1 MNKIILAIIACLLLP
16 ALSNA
21 AQLSTLRD
29 AEIRNAV
36 ITYVQQKQANSS
48 NEVRLK
54 RLTVGGSPTLPD
66 GNLDYE
72 VVAPQQWG
80 GWGSANI
87 AVLARQGDRV
97 IGNINVRVDVE
108 VLADMVFTVRQ
119 IDFGSII
126 SASDLVIRKNDVGSV
141 QGRYLANV
149 DDAVGKKARST
160 LKANVPVKS
169 EQLEKN
175 PIIKSGQLVSIVA
188 ESERIR
194 VTVTGKAKS
203 AGSYGDTIIVQNL
216 SSLKEMP
223 ARIVNSETVQIVY

>member
-1 MNKIILAIIACLLLP
+1 MNKIILIIIAYLLLP

-21 AQLSTLRD
+21 SQLSTLRD
-29 AEIRNAV
+29 SEIRNAV
-36 ITYVQQKQANSS
+36 ITYVQQKQVNFS

-54 RLTVGGSPTLPD
+54 RFTIGGSPILPE

-80 GWGSANI
+80 GWGNANI

-126 SASDLVIRKNDVGSV
+126 LASDLVVRKNDVGSV
-141 QGRYLANV
+141 QGRYLATVN
-149 DDAVGKKARST
+149 DAIGKKARSS
-160 LKANVPVKS
+160 LKANVPIKS

-175 PIIKSGQLVSIVA
+175 PIIKSGQMVTIVA
-188 ESERIR
+188 ENERMR

-203 AGSYGDTIIVQNL
+203 AGSFGDTIIVQNL
-216 SSLKEMP
+216 SSLKEMS
-223 ARIVNSETVQIVY
+223 ARIINSETVQIVY

>member
-1 MNKIILAIIACLLLP
+1 MNKIILVIIAFLLLP

-21 AQLSTLRD
+21 SQLSTLRD
-29 AEIRNAV
+29 SEIRNAV
-36 ITYVQQKQANSS
+36 ITYVQQKQANFS

-54 RLTVGGSPTLPD
+54 RFTIGGSPVLPEGD
-66 GNLDYE
+66 LEYE

-80 GWGSANI
+80 GWGNANI
-87 AVLARQGDRV
+87 AVLARKGDRV

-141 QGRYLANV
+141 QGRYLATVN
-149 DDAVGKKARST
+149 DAIGKKARSS
-160 LKANVPVKS
+160 LKANVPIKS

-175 PIIKSGQLVSIVA
+175 PIIKSGQMVTIVA
-188 ESERIR
+188 ENERMR

-203 AGSYGDTIIVQNL
+203 AGSYGDTIIVQNI

>member
-1 MNKIILAIIACLLLP
+1 MNKIILIIIAYLLLP
-16 ALSNA
+16 ALSDA

-29 AEIRNAV
+29 SEIRNAV
-36 ITYVQQKQANSS
+36 ITYVQQKQVNFS

-54 RLTVGGSPTLPD
+54 RFTIGGSPTLPEGD
-66 GNLDYE
+66 LEYE

-80 GWGSANI
+80 GWGNANI

-119 IDFGSII
+119 IDFGSIL
-126 SASDLVIRKNDVGSV
+126 SASDLVVRKNDVGSV
-141 QGRYLANV
+141 QGRYLAKV
-149 DDAVGKKARST
+149 DDAIGKKARSS
-160 LKANVPVKS
+160 LKANVPIKS

-175 PIIKSGQLVSIVA
+175 PIIKSGQMVTIVA
-188 ESERIR
+188 ENERMR

-203 AGSYGDTIIVQNL
+203 AGSFGDTIIVQNL
-216 SSLKEMP
+216 SSLKEMS
-223 ARIVNSETVQIVY
+223 ARIINSETVQIVY

>member
-1 MNKIILAIIACLLLP
+1 MNKIILIIITYLLLP
-16 ALSNA
+16 ALSSA

-29 AEIRNAV
+29 AEIRNSV
-36 ITYVQQKQANSS
+36 ITYVQQKQLNFS

-54 RLTVGGSPTLPD
+54 RFTIGGSPVLPE

-72 VVAPQQWG
+72 VIAPQQWG
-80 GWGSANI
+80 GWGNANI

-126 SASDLVIRKNDVGSV
+126 SASDLVVRKNDVGSV
-141 QGRYLANV
+141 HGRYLATVN
-149 DDAVGKKARST
+149 DAIGKKARSS
-160 LKANVPVKS
+160 LKANVPIKS
-169 EQLEKN
+169 DQLEKN
-175 PIIKSGQLVSIVA
+175 PIIKSGQMVSIVA

-203 AGSYGDTIIVQNL
+203 AGSFGDTIIVQNL
-216 SSLKEMP
+216 SSLKEMS
-223 ARIVNSETVQIVY
+223 ARIINSETVQIVY

>member
-36 ITYVQQKQANSS
+36 ITYVQQKQVNSS

>member
-1 MNKIILAIIACLLLP
+1 MKKIVLIIIACLVLP
-16 ALSNA
+16 GLSNA
-21 AQLSTLRD
+21 AQLSVQRD
-29 AEIRNAV
+29 SEIRNAV
-36 ITYVQQKQANSS
+36 ISYVQQKQANFS

-54 RLTVGGSPTLPD
+54 RFTVGGSPTLPD

-80 GWGSANI
+80 GWGNANI

-119 IDFGSII
+119 VDFGNII

-141 QGRYLANV
+141 QGRYLATM
-149 DDAVGKKARST
+149 DDAIGKKARST

-169 EQLEKN
+169 EQLEKI
-175 PIIKSGQLVSIVA
+175 PIIKSGQMVTIVA
-188 ESERIR
+188 ENERMR

-203 AGSYGDTIIVQNL
+203 AGSFGDTIIVQNV

-223 ARIVNSETVQIVY
+223 ARIINSETVQIVY